1 MSTVGNSWIVVGCLS
16 NHESFSII
24 LCNITIVNAIA
35 YLFMYVCMYV
45 GIVPVL
51 RMSPA
56 PGEQDL
62 SVMDDKEGICD
73 LYDIDHTNG
82 LD

>member
-1 MSTVGNSWIVVGCLS
+1 MFNQNMVTRLLFKMSIDCFHYYDT
-16 NHESFSII
+16 H
-24 LCNITIVNAIA
+24 
-35 YLFMYVCMYV
+35 V

-62 SVMDDKEGICD
+62 SVMDDREGICD
-73 LYDIDHTNG
+73 LYDIGHTNG